1 MDSADRAI
9 ERVLEIT
16 RMSNEAARE
25 EILRSEEWA
34 KENLALGEIT
44 QEEAWDMFFGL
55 LHECD
60 ERGLLEDRRR
70 ILAQI
75 DTDVYKPFESKN
87 PEIRFL
93 AMLRAR
99 VHGLVKSELN

>member
-1 MDSADRAI
+1 MDSADQAV
-9 ERVLEIT
+9 ERILEIT

-70 ILAQI
+70 ILTHI
-75 DTDVYKPFESKN
+75 DTEAYKPFESKN
-87 PEIRFL
+87 PKIRFL

-99 VHGLVKSELN
+99 VHGLIKSELN